1 MSMKLEIVPLK
12 ESYLADVLAIER
24 EVFRERDP
32 WPRTAFES
40 ELRNP
45 GAVWRVAVEGGRIA
59 GYGGGWCVVPEF
71 HLLNLAVAADLRR
84 RGVAVALLG
93 EVFRE
98 AAARGCSEI
107 FLEMRK
113 DNSEASALYAKLGFV
128 PVSRRPRYYAGGA
141 DALVLRRVPVP
152 GGTSPRSRSAGESP
166 PGWCA
171 RPGALISRHR
181 RATPVPPSA
190 RPYGLSVRASSR

>member
-1 MSMKLEIVPLK
+1 MELLPLAAGHLPGVVELEKEVFK
-12 ESYLADVLAIER
+12 ES
-24 EVFRERDP
+24 DP

-45 GAVWRVAVEGGRIA
+45 DAVWRVAVEGGRIA

-98 AAARGCSEI
+98 AAARGCRET
-107 FLEMRK
+107 FLEVRK
-113 DNSEASALYAKLGFV
+113 DNSEAAALYAKLGFV
-128 PVSRRPRYYAGGA
+128 KVSRRPRYYAGGA
-141 DALVLRRVPVP
+141 DALVLRRVLAP
-152 GGTSPRSRSAGESP
+152 GGNQP
-166 PGWCA
+166 
-171 RPGALISRHR
+171 
-181 RATPVPPSA
+181 
-190 RPYGLSVRASSR
+190 